1 MFTLDDLDRQ
11 MEGDVS
17 PAGLLFLTV
26 GLVVGCGL
34 ILGALVGALLGHFML
49 DPNLGMAHGTSIGS
63 LAGAIVFPIL
73 GCIGLRAAVAHMMAT
88 HQ

>member
-1 MFTLDDLDRQ
+1 MFTLDDLDKQ

-34 ILGALVGALLGHFML
+34 ILGGLFGALLGHFVL
-49 DPNLGMAHGTSIGS
+49 DPDLGLAHGTVIGS
-63 LAGAIVFPIL
+63 VVGAVIVATL
-73 GCIGLRAAVAHMMAT
+73 GFIALRAEVGHMLTT
-88 HQ
+88 HK

>member
-1 MFTLDDLDRQ
+1 MFTLDDLDKQ

-34 ILGALVGALLGHFML
+34 ILGGLFGALLGHFWL
-49 DPNLGMAHGTSIGS
+49 APGYGLAHATVIGS
-63 LAGAIVFPIL
+63 IVGAVIVATLLFFA
-73 GCIGLRAAVAHMMAT
+73 LRAEVGHLMAT
-88 HQ
+88 HR

>member
-1 MFTLDDLDRQ
+1 MFTLDDLDKQ

-34 ILGALVGALLGHFML
+34 ILGALFGALLGHFVL
-49 DPNLGMAHGTSIGS
+49 DPEFGVAHGTSIGS
-63 LAGAIVFPIL
+63 LVGAIVFASL
-73 GCIGLRAAVAHMMAT
+73 GYVALRAVADHMMT
-88 HQ
+88 PHQ